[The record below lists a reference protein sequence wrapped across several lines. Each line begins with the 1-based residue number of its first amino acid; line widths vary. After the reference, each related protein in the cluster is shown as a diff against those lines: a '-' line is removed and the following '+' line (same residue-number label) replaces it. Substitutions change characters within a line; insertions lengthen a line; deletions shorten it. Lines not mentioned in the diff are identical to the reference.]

1 MRISISIAV
10 FEFLPQRFQH
20 FNPYFDQKLKY
31 EILDMINKYSDRTGL
46 SDHFEPIL
54 IFQNL
59 LRPSPLGFE
68 VHTYVIFSQSGDHFP
83 IIFCPLILP
92 HSIRNNMSIMKIGL

>member
-1 MRISISIAV
+1 MGHQILTPI
-10 FEFLPQRFQH
+10 LTK
-20 FNPYFDQKLKY
+20 KLKY

-54 IFQNL
+54 IFQNP

-68 VHTYVIFSQSGDHFP
+68 VHTYVIFCQSGDHCP
-83 IIFCPLILP
+83 IIFCPLIKP
-92 HSIRNNMSIMKIGL
+92 HSIRNYMSINENRPLKMKFLGIKQFFS